1 MGKNRG
7 RLYHRNDNYLEEL
20 SATYRNIPSPV
31 RSSSEVTTNVVNR
44 LLNEREGS
52 RYRRSVSYNIL
63 RKNIATRVAVML
75 CVFVLVGGTGYAA
88 YSEYVLSLHNKSGDT
103 VFQIAPTDIPSPP
116 IEEIS
121 ILNDIRETLKDGEQ
135 ATVFVGKEAIQDQ
148 EQKGEVLPQKGS
160 HYSIVVKPLEFDSP
174 ERMNDY
180 LLERGIEINT
190 PLSKWMGW
198 SLNRAELQNDILN
211 TSSKEKVWSF
221 ATDDQTGSRY
231 KYAIGPSGT
240 EPQFLSWF
248 YSKRDKE
255 MKLNVSLNIPI
266 MPIFYDS
273 QPSSD
278 SILSIKGVDAYF
290 YRDLNGSEKSINWS
304 EKVAD
309 GNYRSYAV
317 VTNTA
322 DDDDLR
328 NFAAAV
334 ISNQK

>member
-20 SATYRNIPSPV
+20 SAAYRNIPSPV
-31 RSSSEVTTNVVNR
+31 RSSSEVTTNVINR

-52 RYRRSVSYNIL
+52 RYSRSV
-63 RKNIATRVAVML
+63 RKNMATRVAVML

-88 YSEYVLSLHNKSGDT
+88 YFEYVLSLNNKSGDT

-116 IEEIS
+116 VEEIS
-121 ILNDIRETLKDGEQ
+121 ILDDIRETLKDGEQ
-135 ATVFVGKEAIQDQ
+135 ATVFIGKKADE
-148 EQKGEVLPQKGS
+148 EQKGEVLPQNGS
-160 HYSIVVKPLEFDSP
+160 HYSMVVKPLEFDSP

-180 LLERGIEINT
+180 LLERGVEINI

-198 SLNRAELQNDILN
+198 SLNRAELQNDILS
-211 TSSKEKVWSF
+211 TSSKEKVWNF
-221 ATDDQTGSRY
+221 ATDDQTGTRY
-231 KYAIGPSGT
+231 KYTIGPSGT

-248 YSKRDKE
+248 YSKQKKE
-255 MKLNVSLNIPI
+255 IRVNASLNIPV

-273 QPSSD
+273 KPSSD

-304 EKVAD
+304 KKVAD

-317 VTNTA
+317 VTKTA
-322 DDDDLR
+322 DDEDLR
-328 NFAAAV
+328 NFAAAI